1 MDIPSSR
8 TEILWEWVE
17 EIGTISGI
25 QISHFFSIA
34 LNYITDIMCS
44 VDCLLQYKE
53 SQRTDFVVL
62 IPESSC
68 PHPPLIPIIL
78 IPIDCTSRLFR
89 MIRKLESIVHTFCPW
104 LSSIKWMIYYS
115 YLLFLLS
122 SLLIFITP
130 SYHLHQLIITVIST
144 TTTAILLMSS
154 SFIPTVATSIHISM
168 FVFHYCRK
176 RKGGCSWL
184 PTPLVLLDQR
194 FIQLSCHLFYRI
206 HISQQTKDNTDN
218 TSLP

>member
-1 MDIPSSR
+1 MSSSTFNPHHSHPNR
-8 TEILWEWVE
+8 LY
-17 EIGTISGI
+17 ISLVPNDTKARVH
-25 QISHFFSIA
+25 SPHFSPMIIIYQM
-34 LNYITDIMCS
+34 ND
-44 VDCLLQYKE
+44 LLLI
-53 SQRTDFVVL
+53 FV
-62 IPESSC
+62 
-68 PHPPLIPIIL
+68 IPII
-78 IPIDCTSRLFR
+78 IATYIHHS
-89 MIRKLESIVHTFCPW
+89 E
-104 LSSIKWMIYYS
+104 LS
-115 YLLFLLS
+115 
-122 SLLIFITP
+122 
-130 SYHLHQLIITVIST
+130 LHQLIITVIST

-154 SFIPTVATSIHISM
+154 SFIPTVATSIYISM

>member
-1 MDIPSSR
+1 MRVSWGNWYDFWYSDLSFFLDRPQLYHRYYVIFWLFTS
-8 TEILWEWVE
+8 
-17 EIGTISGI
+17 I
-25 QISHFFSIA
+25 Q
-34 LNYITDIMCS
+34 
-44 VDCLLQYKE
+44 
-53 SQRTDFVVL
+53 R
-62 IPESSC
+62 IPENGFCSAHSWIIMSSSTSV
-68 PHPPLIPIIL
+68 PHHSHPN
-78 IPIDCTSRLFR
+78 RLY
-89 MIRKLESIVHTFCPW
+89 ISLVPNDTEAQVHTFRPW

-115 YLLFLLS
+115 HLLFLLS

>member
-44 VDCLLQYKE
+44 FDCLLQYKE

-78 IPIDCTSRLFR
+78 IPIDCTSRLFQ
-89 MIRKLESIVHTFCPW
+89 MIRKLKSTLFAHDYH
-104 LSSIKWMIYYS
+104 LSNEWSTTHICYS
-115 YLLFLLS
+115 YCHRYLYS
-122 SLLIFITP
+122 SLRA
-130 SYHLHQLIITVIST
+130 IIYIN
-144 TTTAILLMSS
+144 SS
-154 SFIPTVATSIHISM
+154 SQS
-168 FVFHYCRK
+168 YQ
-176 RKGGCSWL
+176 L
-184 PTPLVLLDQR
+184 PLQPYS
-194 FIQLSCHLFYRI
+194 SCHLLSFLL
-206 HISQQTKDNTDN
+206 
-218 TSLP
+218 LPFNCVVKRKNLRNRTQKGKRTRQNKHH